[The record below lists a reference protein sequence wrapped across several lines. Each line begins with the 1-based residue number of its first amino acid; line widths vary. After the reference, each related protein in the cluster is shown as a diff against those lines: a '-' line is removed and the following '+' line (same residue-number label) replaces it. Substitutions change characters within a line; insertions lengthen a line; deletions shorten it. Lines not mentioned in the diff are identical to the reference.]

1 MIKSNTVYS
10 FNLKNWLRRRP
21 ISTVYSRIKYTL
33 LHWEYIVIVT
43 KLIILKQQL
52 KYGI

>member
-10 FNLKNWLRRRP
+10 FNLKNWLQ
-21 ISTVYSRIKYTL
+21 VLWYSSIKYTL